1 MPGNGSEFNLKPLLE
16 KNDSKILLVVLDGLG
31 GLPVDESGKTELE
44 LANTPNLDKLAYRSA
59 CGMHIPV
66 DYGITPGSGPGHLAL
81 FGYDPTKYEIGRG
94 ILEALGL
101 GMEVTERDIAIRG
114 NFATVRYE
122 GDTPIIVDR
131 RAGRI
136 PTEENQRI
144 VKKITER
151 IKEIDGVKVEI
162 KSGRE
167 HRVAIVL
174 RFPEPLPPGSDRV
187 NDTDPQQTGVP
198 PLEAKGENPN
208 AQRVAE
214 IINELSRRIAE
225 IIKDEPK
232 ANYLLFRGVAQKP
245 DIEPF
250 EDRYGLKAA
259 AIAVYPMYK
268 GLAKLVGMK
277 EENPQGE
284 TIADEI
290 ETLKRVWNDYDFFF
304 FHVKKTDSYGE
315 DGNVEGKVRVLEEF
329 DRELPKILELKPD
342 VLIITGDHSTPCVMK
357 GHSWHPVPLLIHSKY
372 VLGQTSCGFSEREC
386 LRGELGIIPGHKIMQ
401 LALAHAGRLK
411 KYGA

>member
-136 PTEENQRI
+136 PTEENRRI
-144 VKKITER
+144 VKKITQELQ
-151 IKEIDGVKVEI
+151 KIDGVEVEI

-250 EDRYGLKAA
+250 EERYGLKAA

-342 VLIITGDHSTPCVMK
+342 VLII
-357 GHSWHPVPLLIHSKY
+357 
-372 VLGQTSCGFSEREC
+372 
-386 LRGELGIIPGHKIMQ
+386 
-401 LALAHAGRLK
+401 
-411 KYGA
+411 

>member
-1 MPGNGSEFNLKPLLE
+1 MNLKPLLE
-16 KNDSKILLVVLDGLG
+16 KKGGKILLVVLDGLG
-31 GLPVDESGKTELE
+31 GLPVREDGKTELE
-44 LANTPNLDKLAYRSA
+44 LANTPNLDALAYRSA

-66 DYGITPGSGPGHLAL
+66 DYGITPGSGPGHLGL
-81 FGYDPTKYEIGRG
+81 FGYDPKEYEIGRG

-101 GMEVTERDIAIRG
+101 DMEVTERDIAIRG
-114 NFATVRYE
+114 NFATVKYE
-122 GDTPIIVDR
+122 GDTPIVVDR

-136 PTEENQRI
+136 PTEENKRI
-144 VKKITER
+144 VAKITER
-151 IKEIDGVKVEI
+151 IKEIDGVKVFI

-187 NDTDPQQTGVP
+187 NDTDPQAVGAP

-214 IINELSRRIAE
+214 IINKLSKAIAE
-225 IIKDEPK
+225 VIKDEPK
-232 ANYLLFRGVAQKP
+232 ANYLLMRGVAQKP

-250 EDRYGLKAA
+250 PQKFGLKAV

-268 GLAKLVGMK
+268 GLAKLVGM
-277 EENPQGE
+277 EEANPKGE

-290 ETLKRVWNDYDFFF
+290 ETLKEVWNDYDFFF
-304 FHVKKTDSYGE
+304 LHVKKTDSYGE
-315 DGNVEGKVRVLEEF
+315 DGNVEGKVKVLEEF

-342 VLIITGDHSTPCVMK
+342 VLIITGDHSTPCKVK
-357 GHSWHPVPLLIHSKY
+357 GHSWHPVPLLIHSDY
-372 VLGQTSCGFSEREC
+372 VLGRTSLAFTEREC
-386 LRGELGIIPGHKIMQ
+386 LKGELGIIPAHKIMQ
-401 LALAHAGRLK
+401 LALANAMRLK
-411 KYGA
+411 KFGA